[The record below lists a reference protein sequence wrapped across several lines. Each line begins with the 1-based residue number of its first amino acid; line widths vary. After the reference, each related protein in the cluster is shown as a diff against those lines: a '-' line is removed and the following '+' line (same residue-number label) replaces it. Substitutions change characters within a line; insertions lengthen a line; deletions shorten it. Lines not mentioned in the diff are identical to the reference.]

1 MSGEVRPLAK
11 QWFWVMRAATWLQ
24 QPKNLPHTLL
34 QSLQAFNW
42 MTCVPVLFQSLLY
55 ISFENRFSLWCKPY
69 ADIFIAF
76 LLNGTMAIFSANTLC
91 LISTMIFS
99 QGLTQNMHRVPLEGI
114 FYCIF
119 FILVLLSC
127 DLRFR
132 EIYAFSKK
140 YLVKLFSYY
149 AN

>member
-76 LLNGTMAIFSANTLC
+76 LLNGTMAILSANTLC
-91 LISTMIFS
+91 LISTMIFLRVLDKICTEFHLKAS
-99 QGLTQNMHRVPLEGI
+99 FIVFFSFLYFCHVISGSERSMHFL
-114 FYCIF
+114 
-119 FILVLLSC
+119 
-127 DLRFR
+127 
-132 EIYAFSKK
+132 K
-140 YLVKLFSYY
+140 
-149 AN
+149 NT